1 MKGSM
6 KAYIASKSVK
16 PPAPKPPASQ
26 MAMGHRKA
34 AAMKSNTAKIHS
46 QAKKGDR

>member
-16 PPAPKPPASQ
+16 PPAPKPPANQ

-34 AAMKSNTAKIHS
+34 AAMNNSAAKIHS
-46 QAKKGDR
+46 QSKKGDR